1 MISVGS
7 LSPEGRE
14 EGAKGIN
21 YAHLVYLSK
30 PLSHLCPPYPQEK
43 DPVRGKRRE
52 ARRASNTWNKTSEMG
67 KAPLHPPNTHM
78 LLRWGKD

>member
-14 EGAKGIN
+14 EAAKGIN

-52 ARRASNTWNKTSEMG
+52 ARG
-67 KAPLHPPNTHM
+67 APTPGTKLLKWERLPSPPNTHM
-78 LLRWGKD
+78 LLRWDKD